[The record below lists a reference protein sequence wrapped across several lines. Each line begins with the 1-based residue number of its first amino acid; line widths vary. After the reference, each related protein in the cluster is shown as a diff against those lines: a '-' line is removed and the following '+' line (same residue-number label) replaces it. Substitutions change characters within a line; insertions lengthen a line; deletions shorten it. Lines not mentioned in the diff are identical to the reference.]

1 MDFTREPIIET
12 IVTPKEGCK
21 LVVRSSKSTGQEE
34 YFVDAVEI
42 ASFGHALF
50 FRSLERPKAFL
61 VPVSDYEILEVKEAR
76 MVLKNAGLDRSIKI
90 GGGRD
95 GTLKAS
101 REAERVE
108 NLVLEEEIEES
119 KIEADEASTSSIEAA
134 EARPEMRVDKKRDRR
149 RHYRKRR
156 GKEEREEAVKEEAT
170 ELSVPPLEDEK
181 ISISPPE
188 HMTEEGQEQ
197 PAPISSTV
205 FSSLLQPPP
214 TLISETINRYRQN
227 DLFKSAFYL
236 TEEEQYKPHDK
247 VQELLNEEDEE
258 EMVPALQEPTFSPD
272 ANLDLFS
279 VLPSKRTVSEV
290 GEEQDLFSSQDQNW
304 SQEERSSEPETS
316 SFEEEIPSEQME
328 SVVLEQTRDEVP
340 LMHSEGREE
349 SQPKQSANEEE
360 KTSES
365 ALPLF
370 AEEERTVEEEE
381 VKPSEE
387 AVAVDYQ
394 EPSKEEPHH
403 PENAP

>member
-42 ASFGHALF
+42 VSFGHALF

-108 NLVLEEEIEES
+108 SLVQEEEIEES
-119 KIEADEASTSSIEAA
+119 KIEADEASASSVEAA
-134 EARPEMRVDKKRDRR
+134 DARPEMRVDKKRDRR

-156 GKEEREEAVKEEAT
+156 GKEEREEVVKEEAA

-188 HMTEEGQEQ
+188 HMAEEGQEQ
-197 PAPISSTV
+197 PAPISSTA

-214 TLISETINRYRQN
+214 NLISETINRYRQN

-258 EMVPALQEPTFSPD
+258 EAVPALQEPTFSPD

-279 VLPSKRTVSEV
+279 ISPLRRTVSEQD
-290 GEEQDLFSSQDQNW
+290 EEQDLFSNRDQSG
-304 SQEERSSEPETS
+304 SQEEKSLEPEAS
-316 SFEEEIPSEQME
+316 SFEEEIPSEQMG
-328 SVVLEQTRDEVP
+328 SDVLEQTRDDMP

-349 SQPKQSANEEE
+349 SQPEQSAHEEE

-370 AEEERTVEEEE
+370 AEEERTVEEE

-387 AVAVDYQ
+387 AVIIDYQ